1 VFGPRSVPPQSPGGG
16 HTSLTTAPP
25 STYAHEGN
33 AAPMGRDDTGTPA
46 EASPPPLELELE
58 LEHATAHSAANQPAA
73 VAPARAS
80 EGLDALTD

>member
-1 VFGPRSVPPQSPGGG
+1 
-16 HTSLTTAPP
+16 
-25 STYAHEGN
+25 
-33 AAPMGRDDTGTPA
+33 MGRDDTGTPA